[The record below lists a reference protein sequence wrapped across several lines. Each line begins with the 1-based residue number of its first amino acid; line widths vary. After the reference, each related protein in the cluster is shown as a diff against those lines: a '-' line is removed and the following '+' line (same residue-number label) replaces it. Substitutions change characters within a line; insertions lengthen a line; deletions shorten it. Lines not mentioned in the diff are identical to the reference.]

1 MGNGQGLS
9 LADRSSFPSKPTV
22 EDVLSHDRSLA
33 WPEKWTRGVRAGS
46 AEADA
51 GDLVTW
57 NKINTLQILGTSPR
71 VTSVFVRSARE
82 WPDEA

>member
-1 MGNGQGLS
+1 M
-9 LADRSSFPSKPTV
+9 
-22 EDVLSHDRSLA
+22 EDVPSHDRSLA
-33 WPEKWTRGVRAGS
+33 WPEKWTRSVRTGP

-57 NKINTLQILGTSPR
+57 NKINMLQILETSPR
-71 VTSVFVRSARE
+71 VTSVFVRFARE